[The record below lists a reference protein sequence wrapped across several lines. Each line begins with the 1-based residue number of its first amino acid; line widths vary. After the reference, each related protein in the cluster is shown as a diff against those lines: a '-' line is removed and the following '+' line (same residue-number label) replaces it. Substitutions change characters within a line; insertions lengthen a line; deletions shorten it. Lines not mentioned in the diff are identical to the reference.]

1 MRVSEAMERAH
12 EIHEATE
19 GHQHVNRTASRI
31 AVLISMLAAALALA
45 QMAEKSS
52 QNAYMTHHIAVSDD
66 WSFYQ
71 AKNVRSVMR
80 GTEAAILESLPSATD
95 PAVQARIKDARDDA
109 ARLRDEPG
117 NDGMKQIAVQARQ
130 EEQAR
135 ETAFHRYHGFEL
147 VVGALEIA
155 IVLASVSIVTRL
167 SAFAIGAATIGLA
180 AMGGGLAIVAGLV

>member
-1 MRVSEAMERAH
+1 MRVSEAIEQAH

-19 GHQHVNRTASRI
+19 EHQHGDRTARRI
-31 AVLISMLAAALALA
+31 AVLISVLAAALALA
-45 QMAEKSS
+45 QIGEKSS
-52 QNAYMTHHIAVSDD
+52 QNAYLTHHIAVSDD

-80 GTEAAILESLPSATD
+80 GTEADILESLPSATD
-95 PAVQARIKDARDDA
+95 PAVQARIKAARDDA

-135 ETAFHRYHGFEL
+135 ETAFHRYHSFEL
-147 VVGALEIA
+147 VAGALEIA
-155 IVLASVSIVTRL
+155 IVLASVSIVTRI
-167 SAFAIGAATIGLA
+167 SAFAIGAAAIGLA
-180 AMGGGLAIVAGLV
+180 AIGGGLAIVAGVI

>member
-1 MRVSEAMERAH
+1 VSEAMERAH

-19 GHQHVNRTASRI
+19 GHQHANRSASRI
-31 AVLISMLAAALALA
+31 AVLISVLAAALALA
-45 QMAEKSS
+45 QMEEKSS
-52 QNAYMTHHIAVSDD
+52 QNAYMTYHIAVSDD

-80 GTEAAILESLPSATD
+80 GTE
-95 PAVQARIKDARDDA
+95 ARIKDARDDA

-117 NDGMKQIAVQARQ
+117 NDGMKQIAAQARQ

-135 ETAFHRYHGFEL
+135 ETASHRYHGFEL

-155 IVLASVSIVTRL
+155 IVLASVSIVTRI
-167 SAFAIGAATIGLA
+167 SAFAIGAATIGIV